1 MTELCTFRL
10 KEKNMNK
17 KRTRILLISGILVV
31 VLAAGA
37 YAMKGKIVGMIRGK
51 DNKRVAL
58 QQSAEVKEIA
68 WDNSKSGNEAMI
80 EYLAKVYDEVN
91 KPGLRFM
98 NTAILNSLL
107 AQPIPQKPSD
117 MYTWYFDVCNQ
128 MLNAGKVNEAVDR
141 VKEFEAKPQFAKLS
155 EKELGGWYY
164 TKGLV
169 YLRYGEVENCIG
181 MHNSESCIWPLSKAA
196 QSSKKDGPNGA
207 VEALTECL
215 KYDPQNLSAM
225 WLMNVAYMQLGTY
238 PEAVPEKWRIKPESF
253 KSEYDVPR
261 FKNVAIDLGM
271 DNPNM
276 CGGVICDDFNNDDLI
291 DIFTCGWGLKERS
304 FLLLNKGDGTFD
316 DVSVKA
322 GLDRYPGGLMIQ
334 QTDYNNDGFLDVWV
348 SRGAWYSSFGILPS
362 SLLRNNGDSTFTDVT
377 REVGIWT
384 TRPSQASTWADFNN
398 DGWLDLYIG
407 NEASRKGD
415 KINDCQ
421 LWMNNKGKFK
431 EVAKS
436 AGVNVNSFVK
446 GVSSGDYDND
456 GDADIYISANGFL
469 NFLFRNDTKKG
480 SMKPKFTNVTEEAG
494 VAGPESS
501 FPCWFFDYD
510 NDGWLDIMNF
520 SYSANISDNDIPAEY
535 FGQPTQSDKTAL
547 YHNNHDG
554 TFTDVAKET
563 GLAKRTFLVMGSSY
577 GDFDM
582 DGWIDFYVGTGKPD
596 MRSLTPNRMLR
607 NDGGKYFQEVSTAAG
622 IGVLQK
628 GHEISFADLNNDGYP
643 EIFAQMGGA
652 YEASGFYDCV
662 FENPAS
668 FGNNWI
674 AIDLTGTKSNKIARG
689 ARIKITTIENGK
701 ERNIYE
707 WVTSGSSFGAN
718 SLRQEIGLGKSTAIK
733 QIEITWPT
741 SGIKT
746 VLKDVPMNKFIAVT
760 EGTEGYTDINLM
772 PFKFQST
779 PEKSWTH
786 KMMMSMEMG
795 NDRYMNMQHEH
806 MGH

>member
-1 MTELCTFRL
+1 MTT
-10 KEKNMNK
+10 KTK
-17 KRTRILLISGILVV
+17 RILIISGVAIL
-31 VLAAGA
+31 VLAAGS
-37 YAMKGKIVGMIRGK
+37 YVMKSKIMALVKGN
-51 DNKRVAL
+51 DNKRVAA
-58 QQSAEVKEIA
+58 QQSADIKEIPWTA
-68 WDNSKSGNEAMI
+68 TENTNQAMI
-80 EYLAKVYDEVN
+80 DYLHKVYDAVN

-98 NTAILNSLL
+98 NTAIAESLL
-107 AQPIPQKPSD
+107 ALPVPEDATGKYQ
-117 MYTWYFDVCNQ
+117 WYFDVCNQ
-128 MLNAGKVNEAVDR
+128 LLNCGRVNEAVAKID
-141 VKEFEAKPQFAKLS
+141 EFEKSPQFKKLS
-155 EKELGGWYY
+155 DAQFGGWYY

-181 MHNSESCIWPLSKAA
+181 LHNAESCIWPLSKAA
-196 QSSKKDGPNGA
+196 QSMKKDGPTMA
-207 VEALTECL
+207 VKAYTDCL
-215 KYDPQNLSAM
+215 KYEPENLSAM
-225 WLMNVAYMQLGTY
+225 WLMNIAYQQLGTY
-238 PEAVPEKWRIKPESF
+238 PEAVPSQWLIKPESF

-261 FKNVAIDLGM
+261 FKNVAIDLGV

-316 DVSVKA
+316 DISKKA
-322 GLDRYPGGLMIQ
+322 GLDEYPGGLMIQ
-334 QTDYNNDGFLDVWV
+334 QTDYNNDGWLDLWV
-348 SRGAWYSSFGILPS
+348 SRGAWYSNFGILPS

-384 TRPSQASTWADFNN
+384 TRPSQAATWADFNN

-421 LWMNNKGKFK
+421 LWINEKGKFREIAK
-431 EVAKS
+431 E
-436 AGVNVNSFVK
+436 AGINVNSFVK
-446 GVSSGDYDND
+446 GVTSGDYDND
-456 GDADIYISANGFL
+456 GDADVYISANGFK
-469 NFLFRNDTKKG
+469 NYLFRNDTKKG
-480 SMKPKFTNVTEEAG
+480 SNKMKFTNVTKAAG
-494 VAGPESS
+494 VQGPESS
-501 FPCWFFDYD
+501 FPCWFFDFD

-535 FGQPTQSDKTAL
+535 MGKPTQSDKTAL
-547 YHNNHDG
+547 YRNNGDG
-554 TFTDVAKET
+554 TFTDIAGKT
-563 GLAKRTFLVMGSSY
+563 GLANRTFLVMGSSY

-607 NDGGKYFQEVSTAAG
+607 NDGGKYYQEVSTAAG
-622 IGVLQK
+622 VGVLQK

-652 YEASGFYDCV
+652 YEASGFYDCL

-668 FGNNWI
+668 FQNNWI
-674 AIDLTGTKSNKIARG
+674 SIDLTGTKSNKIARG
-689 ARIKITTIENGK
+689 ARLKITTVENGK

-707 WVTSGSSFGAN
+707 WVTQGSSFGAN
-718 SLRQEIGLGKSTAIK
+718 SLRQEIGLGKATAIK

-746 VLKDVPMNKFIAVT
+746 VLKDVAMNQFIAVT
-760 EGTEGYTDINLM
+760 EGTEGFTPITLT
-772 PFKFQST
+772 PFVFQST
-779 PEKSWTH
+779 PEKSFTH
-786 KMMMSMEMG
+786 KMMMTMDHG
-795 NDRYMNMQHEH
+795 DNARYMNMQHENMVH
-806 MGH
+806 

>member
-1 MTELCTFRL
+1 MS
-10 KEKNMNK
+10 K
-17 KRTRILLISGILVV
+17 KTKRILLITVGVLVL
-31 VLAAGA
+31 LARAS
-37 YAMKGKIVGMIRGK
+37 YAMKGKIKNMVKGK
-51 DNKRVAL
+51 DNKRVAA
-58 QQSAEVKEIA
+58 QQSADIKEVA
-68 WDNSKSGNEAMI
+68 WDDSKTGNEAMI
-80 EYLAKVYDEVN
+80 EYLSKVYDQVN

-107 AQPIPQKPSD
+107 AQPIPQDPVG

-128 MLNAGKVNEAVDR
+128 MLNAGKVNEAVEKT
-141 VKEFEAKPQFAKLS
+141 KEFEAKPQFAKLS
-155 EKELGGWYY
+155 PKELGGWYY

-169 YLRYGEVENCIG
+169 ALRFGEVENCIG
-181 MHNSESCIWPLSKAA
+181 LHNSESCIWPLSQAA
-196 QSSKKDGPNGA
+196 QSAKKDGPNMA
-207 VEALTECL
+207 VEAFTKCL
-215 KYDPQNLSAM
+215 QYDKENLSAM

-238 PEAVPEKWRIKPESF
+238 PDAVPSQWLIKPESI
-253 KSEYDVPR
+253 KSEYDVPK
-261 FKNVAIDLGM
+261 FKNIAIDLGV

-276 CGGVICDDFNNDDLI
+276 CGGVILDDFNNDDLI

-316 DVSVKA
+316 DISTKA

-334 QTDYNNDGFLDVWV
+334 QTDYNNDGNLDVWV
-348 SRGAWYSSFGILPS
+348 SRGAWYSNFGILPS

-384 TRPSQASTWADFNN
+384 TRPSQAATWADFNN
-398 DGWLDLYIG
+398 DGWLDLFIG

-421 LWMNNKGKFK
+421 LWINEKGKFHNIAK
-431 EVAKS
+431 E
-436 AGVNVNSFVK
+436 AGVDVNSFVK

-456 GDADIYISANGFL
+456 GDPDLYISANGFK
-469 NFLFRNDTKKG
+469 NYLFRNDTKKG
-480 SMKPKFTNVTEEAG
+480 SAKMKFTNVTKEAG
-494 VAGPESS
+494 VVGPESS
-501 FPCWFFDYD
+501 FPCWFFDYN

-520 SYSANISDNDIPAEY
+520 SYSAGISDNDIPAEY
-535 FGQPTQSDKTAL
+535 MGKPTESDKTAL
-547 YHNNHDG
+547 YRNNGDG
-554 TFTDVAKET
+554 TFTNVNEET

-596 MRSLTPNRMLR
+596 MRSLTPNRMFR
-607 NDGGKYFQEVSTAAG
+607 NAEGKYFQDVSTSAG

-652 YEASGFYDCV
+652 YEASGFYDCL

-674 AIDLTGTKSNKIARG
+674 SIDLTGTTTNKCARG

-707 WVTSGSSFGAN
+707 WVTQGSSFGAN
-718 SLRQEIGLGKSTAIK
+718 SLRQEIGIGKATAIK
-733 QIEITWPT
+733 SIEISWPT
-741 SGIKT
+741 SGKKT
-746 VLKDVPMNKFIAVT
+746 ILKDVPMNQFIAVT
-760 EGTEGYTDINLM
+760 EGTEGFTKINLT
-772 PFKFQST
+772 PFVFQST
-779 PEKSWTH
+779 PEKSFTH
-786 KMMMSMEMG
+786 KMMETMNMG
-795 NDRYMNMQHEH
+795 NDRYMNMQHD